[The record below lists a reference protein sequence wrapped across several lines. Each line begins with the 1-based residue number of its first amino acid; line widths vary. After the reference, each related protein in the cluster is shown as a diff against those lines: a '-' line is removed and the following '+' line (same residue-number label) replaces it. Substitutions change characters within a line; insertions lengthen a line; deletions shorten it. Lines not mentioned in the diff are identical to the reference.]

1 MKTFNQYVQEHNP
14 LAVKSIVKKINPLDK
29 QMAKLK
35 RMRKRG
41 VTGAVKDALVKSIIG
56 KRPKSGEVKQWK
68 DKNADLSK
76 EIAKQEKEIKKL
88 KDQKLDTETLEYILL
103 VFSLSIITKGE
114 TTPFLTSLLASF
126 KVS

>member
-1 MKTFNQYVQEHNP
+1 MKTFRQYVQEHNP

-35 RMRKRG
+35 KFQKRG
-41 VTGAVKDALVKSIIG
+41 VTGAVKDALVKSITG

-76 EIAKQEKEIKKL
+76 EIKKAKKEIEKL
-88 KDQKLDTETLEYILL
+88 KKQKVDPEDG
-103 VFSLSIITKGE
+103 GE
-114 TTPFLTSLLASF
+114 RD
-126 KVS
+126 

>member
-1 MKTFNQYVQEHNP
+1 MKTFNQYIQEHNP

-35 RMRKRG
+35 SFRKRG
-41 VTGAVKDALVKSIIG
+41 VTGAVKDALVKSITG

-76 EIAKQEKEIKKL
+76 EIKKKDAEIEKL
-88 KDQKLDTETLEYILL
+88 KDKKVNTETG
-103 VFSLSIITKGE
+103 GE
-114 TTPFLTSLLASF
+114 RD
-126 KVS
+126 

>member
-14 LAVKSIVKKINPLDK
+14 LAIKSIVKKINPLDK

-35 RMRKRG
+35 KFQKRG
-41 VTGAVKDALVKSIIG
+41 VTGAVKDALVKSITG

-76 EIAKQEKEIKKL
+76 EIKKAKKEIEKL
-88 KDQKLDTETLEYILL
+88 K
-103 VFSLSIITKGE
+103 TK
-114 TTPFLTSLLASF
+114 
-126 KVS
+126 KVDPEDGGKRD

>member
-35 RMRKRG
+35 SLQKRG
-41 VTGAVKDALVKSIIG
+41 ITGAVKDALVKSITG
-56 KRPKSGEVKQWK
+56 KRPKSADVTKWK

-76 EIAKQEKEIKKL
+76 ENQKL
-88 KDQKLDTETLEYILL
+88 KAEIEKNNKEKRDTET
-103 VFSLSIITKGE
+103 GQRRD
-114 TTPFLTSLLASF
+114 
-126 KVS
+126 

>member
-35 RMRKRG
+35 SLQKRG
-41 VTGAVKDALVKSIIG
+41 ITGAVKDALVKSITG

-76 EIAKQEKEIKKL
+76 EIKKKDTEIEKL
-88 KDQKLDTETLEYILL
+88 KNK
-103 VFSLSIITKGE
+103 
-114 TTPFLTSLLASF
+114 
-126 KVS
+126 KVDPEDGGKRD

>member
-41 VTGAVKDALVKSIIG
+41 VTGAVKDALVKSITG

-76 EIAKQEKEIKKL
+76 EIKKAKKEIEKL
-88 KDQKLDTETLEYILL
+88 KKQKVDPEDG
-103 VFSLSIITKGE
+103 GE
-114 TTPFLTSLLASF
+114 RD
-126 KVS
+126 

>member
-35 RMRKRG
+35 RMQKRG
-41 VTGAVKDALVKSIIG
+41 VTGAVKDALVKSITG

-76 EIAKQEKEIKKL
+76 EIKKKDTEIEKL
-88 KDQKLDTETLEYILL
+88 KDKKVNTETGG
-103 VFSLSIITKGE
+103 KRD
-114 TTPFLTSLLASF
+114 
-126 KVS
+126 

>member
-35 RMRKRG
+35 KFQKRG
-41 VTGAVKDALVKSIIG
+41 VTGAVKDALVKSITG

-76 EIAKQEKEIKKL
+76 EIKKQKDEIEKL
-88 KDQKLDTETLEYILL
+88 KKQKVDPEDG
-103 VFSLSIITKGE
+103 GE
-114 TTPFLTSLLASF
+114 RD
-126 KVS
+126 

>member
-35 RMRKRG
+35 RMQKRG
-41 VTGAVKDALVKSIIG
+41 VTGAVKDALVKSITG

-76 EIAKQEKEIKKL
+76 EIKTKDAEIEKL
-88 KDQKLDTETLEYILL
+88 KDKKLDTET
-103 VFSLSIITKGE
+103 GQRRD
-114 TTPFLTSLLASF
+114 
-126 KVS
+126 